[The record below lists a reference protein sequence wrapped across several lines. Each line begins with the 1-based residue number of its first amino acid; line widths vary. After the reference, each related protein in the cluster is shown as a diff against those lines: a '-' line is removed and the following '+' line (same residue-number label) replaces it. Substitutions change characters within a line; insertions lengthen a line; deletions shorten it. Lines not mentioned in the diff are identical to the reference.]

1 MIKELGELN
10 EKFYQLYGR
19 LHKNKSLLAIK
30 PEQIQYMAT
39 ALFNQYKA
47 EYKLL
52 SMRAEIRERRALY
65 DTELRHYILVPRKRF
80 IFFRIR
86 AMEQL
91 DTEIIDKLEAWFEQ
105 REKNEANGSMEEDL
119 PLGWEEQ
126 QRKPE
131 TAATE
136 QPAQSESAVADSA
149 VESMEQAQPDTQ
161 QQSAQPESTA
171 ADNAAQSAEQAQ
183 PDTQEQ
189 PEQSAQVAASEQ
201 PAALPEQK
209 RSKKRNAAAQV
220 PGQLSLL
227 NV

>member
-80 IFFRIR
+80 IFFRNR
-86 AMEQL
+86 AMKQL

-105 REKNEANGSMEEDL
+105 REKNEANGSAQEDL

-126 QRKPE
+126 QQKPE
-131 TAATE
+131 TVAPE
-136 QPAQSESAVADSA
+136 QP
-149 VESMEQAQPDTQ
+149 
-161 QQSAQPESTA
+161 AQPESTA

-189 PEQSAQVAASEQ
+189 PEQSAQAATSEQ

>member
-1 MIKELGELN
+1 MNTRLQQLLDQHSNITTGLQMIKELGELN

-80 IFFRIR
+80 IFFRNR
-86 AMEQL
+86 AMKQL

-136 QPAQSESAVADSA
+136 QPAQ
-149 VESMEQAQPDTQ
+149 
-161 QQSAQPESTA
+161 PESTA
-171 ADNAAQSAEQAQ
+171 ADNTAQPAEQAQ

-189 PEQSAQVAASEQ
+189 PEQSAQAAASEQ

-227 NV
+227 NG

>member
-80 IFFRIR
+80 IFFRNR
-86 AMEQL
+86 AMKQL
-91 DTEIIDKLEAWFEQ
+91 DIEIIDKLDAWFEQ

-136 QPAQSESAVADSA
+136 QPAQ
-149 VESMEQAQPDTQ
+149 
-161 QQSAQPESTA
+161 PESTA
-171 ADNAAQSAEQAQ
+171 ADNTAQPAEQAQ

-189 PEQSAQVAASEQ
+189 PEQSAQAAASEQ
-201 PAALPEQK
+201 SEQT

-227 NV
+227 NI

>member
-80 IFFRIR
+80 IFFRNR
-86 AMEQL
+86 AMKQL

-105 REKNEANGSMEEDL
+105 REKNEANGSMQEDL

-131 TAATE
+131 TVATE
-136 QPAQSESAVADSA
+136 QP
-149 VESMEQAQPDTQ
+149 
-161 QQSAQPESTA
+161 AQPESTA
-171 ADNAAQSAEQAQ
+171 ADNTAQPAEQAQ

-189 PEQSAQVAASEQ
+189 PEQSAQAAASEQ

-227 NV
+227 NG

>member
-80 IFFRIR
+80 IFFRNR
-86 AMEQL
+86 AMKQL

-105 REKNEANGSMEEDL
+105 REKNEANGSMQEDL

-126 QRKPE
+126 QQKPE

-136 QPAQSESAVADSA
+136 QPAQ
-149 VESMEQAQPDTQ
+149 
-161 QQSAQPESTA
+161 PESTA
-171 ADNAAQSAEQAQ
+171 ADNTAQPAEQAQ

>member
-80 IFFRIR
+80 IFFRNR
-86 AMEQL
+86 AMKQL

-105 REKNEANGSMEEDL
+105 REKNEANGSMQEDL

-136 QPAQSESAVADSA
+136 QPAQ
-149 VESMEQAQPDTQ
+149 
-161 QQSAQPESTA
+161 PESTA
-171 ADNAAQSAEQAQ
+171 ADNTAQPAEQAQ

-189 PEQSAQVAASEQ
+189 PEQSAQAAASEQ
-201 PAALPEQK
+201 SEQT

-227 NV
+227 NG

>member
-80 IFFRIR
+80 IFFRNR
-86 AMEQL
+86 AMKQL
-91 DTEIIDKLEAWFEQ
+91 DIEIIDKLEAWFEQ
-105 REKNEANGSMEEDL
+105 REKNEANGSMQEDL

-126 QRKPE
+126 KKEPE
-131 TAATE
+131 TAE
-136 QPAQSESAVADSA
+136 QTAAAESNQAAEPAQT
-149 VESMEQAQPDTQ
+149 DTQ
-161 QQSAQPESTA
+161 QQPAQPESTA

-189 PEQSAQVAASEQ
+189 PEQSAQAAASEQ
-201 PAALPEQK
+201 PAALPEQT

-227 NV
+227 NG

>member
-1 MIKELGELN
+1 M
-10 EKFYQLYGR
+10 
-19 LHKNKSLLAIK
+19 
-30 PEQIQYMAT
+30 
-39 ALFNQYKA
+39 
-47 EYKLL
+47 
-52 SMRAEIRERRALY
+52 
-65 DTELRHYILVPRKRF
+65 RHYILVPRKRF
-80 IFFRIR
+80 IFFRNR
-86 AMEQL
+86 AMKQL

-105 REKNEANGSMEEDL
+105 REKNEANGSMQEDL

-131 TAATE
+131 TVATE
-136 QPAQSESAVADSA
+136 QP
-149 VESMEQAQPDTQ
+149 
-161 QQSAQPESTA
+161 AQPESTA
-171 ADNAAQSAEQAQ
+171 ADKTAQPAEQAQ

-189 PEQSAQVAASEQ
+189 PEQSAQAAASEQ

>member
-80 IFFRIR
+80 IFFRNR
-86 AMEQL
+86 AMKQL

-136 QPAQSESAVADSA
+136 QPAQ
-149 VESMEQAQPDTQ
+149 
-161 QQSAQPESTA
+161 PESTA
-171 ADNAAQSAEQAQ
+171 ADNTAQSAEQVQ

-189 PEQSAQVAASEQ
+189 PEQSAQAAASEQ
-201 PAALPEQK
+201 SEQT

-227 NV
+227 NI

>member
-80 IFFRIR
+80 IFFRNR
-86 AMEQL
+86 AMKQL

-136 QPAQSESAVADSA
+136 QPAQ
-149 VESMEQAQPDTQ
+149 
-161 QQSAQPESTA
+161 PESTA
-171 ADNAAQSAEQAQ
+171 ADNTAQPAEQAQ

-189 PEQSAQVAASEQ
+189 PEQSAQAAASEQ
-201 PAALPEQK
+201 SEQT

-220 PGQLSLL
+220 PGQLSFL
-227 NV
+227 NG

>member
-80 IFFRIR
+80 IFFRNR
-86 AMEQL
+86 AMKQL

-136 QPAQSESAVADSA
+136 QPAQPESTAADNTA
-149 VESMEQAQPDTQ
+149 QPAEQAQPDTQ
-161 QQSAQPESTA
+161 QQ
-171 ADNAAQSAEQAQ
+171 
-183 PDTQEQ
+183 
-189 PEQSAQVAASEQ
+189 PEQSVQAAASEQ

-227 NV
+227 NG

>member
-10 EKFYQLYGR
+10 EKFYQLNGR

-80 IFFRIR
+80 IFFRNR
-86 AMEQL
+86 AMKQL

-136 QPAQSESAVADSA
+136 QPAQ
-149 VESMEQAQPDTQ
+149 
-161 QQSAQPESTA
+161 PESTA
-171 ADNAAQSAEQAQ
+171 ADNTAQPAEQAQ

-189 PEQSAQVAASEQ
+189 PEQSAQAAASEQ
-201 PAALPEQK
+201 SEQT

-227 NV
+227 NI

>member
-80 IFFRIR
+80 IFFRNR
-86 AMEQL
+86 AMKQL

-136 QPAQSESAVADSA
+136 QPAQ
-149 VESMEQAQPDTQ
+149 
-161 QQSAQPESTA
+161 PESTA
-171 ADNAAQSAEQAQ
+171 ADNTAQPAEQAQ

-189 PEQSAQVAASEQ
+189 PEQSAQAAASEQ
-201 PAALPEQK
+201 SEQT

-227 NV
+227 NI

>member
-30 PEQIQYMAT
+30 PEQIQFMAT

-80 IFFRIR
+80 IFFRNR
-86 AMEQL
+86 AMKQL

-136 QPAQSESAVADSA
+136 QPAQ
-149 VESMEQAQPDTQ
+149 
-161 QQSAQPESTA
+161 PESTA
-171 ADNAAQSAEQAQ
+171 ADNTAQPAEQAQ

-189 PEQSAQVAASEQ
+189 PEQSAQAAASEQ

-227 NV
+227 NG

>member
-80 IFFRIR
+80 IFFRNR
-86 AMEQL
+86 AMKQL

-105 REKNEANGSMEEDL
+105 REKNEANGSMQEDL

-126 QRKPE
+126 QQKPE

-171 ADNAAQSAEQAQ
+171 ADNTAQPAEQAQ

-189 PEQSAQVAASEQ
+189 PEQSAQAAASEQ
-201 PAALPEQK
+201 SEQT

>member
-80 IFFRIR
+80 IFFRNR
-86 AMEQL
+86 AMKQL

-136 QPAQSESAVADSA
+136 QPAQ
-149 VESMEQAQPDTQ
+149 
-161 QQSAQPESTA
+161 PESTA
-171 ADNAAQSAEQAQ
+171 ADNTAQPAEQAQ

-189 PEQSAQVAASEQ
+189 PEQSAQAAASEQ
-201 PAALPEQK
+201 PAALAEQK

-227 NV
+227 NG

>member
-65 DTELRHYILVPRKRF
+65 DTELRHYILVPRKRC
-80 IFFRIR
+80 IFFRNR
-86 AMEQL
+86 AMKQL

-136 QPAQSESAVADSA
+136 QPAQ
-149 VESMEQAQPDTQ
+149 
-161 QQSAQPESTA
+161 PESTA
-171 ADNAAQSAEQAQ
+171 ADNTAQPAEQAQ

-189 PEQSAQVAASEQ
+189 PEQSAQAAASEQ

>member
-80 IFFRIR
+80 IFFRNR
-86 AMEQL
+86 AMKQL

-105 REKNEANGSMEEDL
+105 REKHEANGSAQEDL

-131 TAATE
+131 TVATE
-136 QPAQSESAVADSA
+136 QPAQPESTEADNTA
-149 VESMEQAQPDTQ
+149 QPAEQAQPDTQ
-161 QQSAQPESTA
+161 QQ
-171 ADNAAQSAEQAQ
+171 
-183 PDTQEQ
+183 
-189 PEQSAQVAASEQ
+189 PEQSVQAAASEQ
-201 PAALPEQK
+201 SEQT

-227 NV
+227 NI

>member
-80 IFFRIR
+80 IFFRNR
-86 AMEQL
+86 AMKQL

-105 REKNEANGSMEEDL
+105 REKNEANGSMQEDL

-136 QPAQSESAVADSA
+136 QPAQPESTAANNTA
-149 VESMEQAQPDTQ
+149 QPAEQAQPDTQ
-161 QQSAQPESTA
+161 QQ
-171 ADNAAQSAEQAQ
+171 
-183 PDTQEQ
+183 
-189 PEQSAQVAASEQ
+189 PEQSVQAAASEQ

-209 RSKKRNAAAQV
+209 RSKKRNAAAPV

-227 NV
+227 NG

>member
-80 IFFRIR
+80 IFFRNR
-86 AMEQL
+86 AMKQL

-136 QPAQSESAVADSA
+136 QPAQ
-149 VESMEQAQPDTQ
+149 
-161 QQSAQPESTA
+161 PESTA
-171 ADNAAQSAEQAQ
+171 ADNTAQPAEQAQ

-189 PEQSAQVAASEQ
+189 PEQSTQAAASEQ
-201 PAALPEQK
+201 SEQT

-227 NV
+227 NI

>member
-80 IFFRIR
+80 IFFRNR
-86 AMEQL
+86 AMKQL

-136 QPAQSESAVADSA
+136 QPAQ
-149 VESMEQAQPDTQ
+149 
-161 QQSAQPESTA
+161 PESTA
-171 ADNAAQSAEQAQ
+171 ADSTAQPAEQAQ

-189 PEQSAQVAASEQ
+189 PEQSAQAAASEQ
-201 PAALPEQK
+201 SEQT

>member
-80 IFFRIR
+80 IFFRNR
-86 AMEQL
+86 AMKQL

-105 REKNEANGSMEEDL
+105 REKNEANGSMQEDL

-136 QPAQSESAVADSA
+136 QPAQ
-149 VESMEQAQPDTQ
+149 
-161 QQSAQPESTA
+161 PESTA
-171 ADNAAQSAEQAQ
+171 ADNTAQPAEQAQ

-189 PEQSAQVAASEQ
+189 PEQSAQAAASEQ

-220 PGQLSLL
+220 SGQLSLL
-227 NV
+227 NG

>member
-80 IFFRIR
+80 IFFRNR
-86 AMEQL
+86 AMKQL

-136 QPAQSESAVADSA
+136 QPAQ
-149 VESMEQAQPDTQ
+149 
-161 QQSAQPESTA
+161 PESTA
-171 ADNAAQSAEQAQ
+171 ADNTAQPAEQAQ

-189 PEQSAQVAASEQ
+189 PEQSAQAAASEQ

-227 NV
+227 NG

>member
-80 IFFRIR
+80 IFFRNR
-86 AMEQL
+86 AMKQL

-105 REKNEANGSMEEDL
+105 REKHEANGSAQEDL

-131 TAATE
+131 MAATE
-136 QPAQSESAVADSA
+136 QP
-149 VESMEQAQPDTQ
+149 
-161 QQSAQPESTA
+161 AQPESTA
-171 ADNAAQSAEQAQ
+171 ADNAAQSVEQAQ

-189 PEQSAQVAASEQ
+189 PEQSAQAAASEQ
-201 PAALPEQK
+201 SEQT

-227 NV
+227 NG

>member
-80 IFFRIR
+80 IFFRNR
-86 AMEQL
+86 AMKQL

-105 REKNEANGSMEEDL
+105 REKNEANGSMQEDL

-136 QPAQSESAVADSA
+136 QPAQ
-149 VESMEQAQPDTQ
+149 
-161 QQSAQPESTA
+161 PESTT
-171 ADNAAQSAEQAQ
+171 ADNAAQYAEQAQ

-227 NV
+227 NG

>member
-80 IFFRIR
+80 IFFRNR
-86 AMEQL
+86 AMKQL

-136 QPAQSESAVADSA
+136 QPAQ
-149 VESMEQAQPDTQ
+149 
-161 QQSAQPESTA
+161 PESTA
-171 ADNAAQSAEQAQ
+171 ADNTAQPAEQAQ

-189 PEQSAQVAASEQ
+189 PEQSAQAAASEQ

-209 RSKKRNAAAQV
+209 RSKKRNAATQV

-227 NV
+227 NG

>member
-80 IFFRIR
+80 IFFRNR
-86 AMEQL
+86 AMKQL

-105 REKNEANGSMEEDL
+105 REKNEANGSMQEDL

-131 TAATE
+131 TVATE
-136 QPAQSESAVADSA
+136 QPAQPV
-149 VESMEQAQPDTQ
+149 
-161 QQSAQPESTA
+161 STA
-171 ADNAAQSAEQAQ
+171 ADNTAQPAEQAQ

-189 PEQSAQVAASEQ
+189 PEQSAQAAASEQ

-227 NV
+227 NG

>member
-19 LHKNKSLLAIK
+19 LHKNKSLIAIK

-80 IFFRIR
+80 IFFRNR
-86 AMEQL
+86 AMKQL

-136 QPAQSESAVADSA
+136 QPAQ
-149 VESMEQAQPDTQ
+149 
-161 QQSAQPESTA
+161 PESTA
-171 ADNAAQSAEQAQ
+171 ADNTAQPAEQAQ

-189 PEQSAQVAASEQ
+189 PEQSAQAAASEQ
-201 PAALPEQK
+201 SEQT

-227 NV
+227 NI

>member
-80 IFFRIR
+80 IFFRNR
-86 AMEQL
+86 AMKQL

-136 QPAQSESAVADSA
+136 QPAQ
-149 VESMEQAQPDTQ
+149 
-161 QQSAQPESTA
+161 PESTA
-171 ADNAAQSAEQAQ
+171 ADNTAQPAEQAQ
-183 PDTQEQ
+183 PDTQEL
-189 PEQSAQVAASEQ
+189 PEQSAQAAASEQ
-201 PAALPEQK
+201 SEQT

-227 NV
+227 NI

>member
-80 IFFRIR
+80 IFFRNR
-86 AMEQL
+86 AMKQL

-136 QPAQSESAVADSA
+136 QPAQ
-149 VESMEQAQPDTQ
+149 
-161 QQSAQPESTA
+161 PESTA
-171 ADNAAQSAEQAQ
+171 AYNTAQPAEQAQ

-189 PEQSAQVAASEQ
+189 PEQSAQAAASEQ
-201 PAALPEQK
+201 SEQT

-227 NV
+227 NI

>member
-80 IFFRIR
+80 IFFRNR
-86 AMEQL
+86 AMKQL

-131 TAATE
+131 TVATE
-136 QPAQSESAVADSA
+136 QP
-149 VESMEQAQPDTQ
+149 
-161 QQSAQPESTA
+161 AQPESTA
-171 ADNAAQSAEQAQ
+171 ADNTAQPAEQAQ

-189 PEQSAQVAASEQ
+189 PEQSAQAAASEQ

-220 PGQLSLL
+220 PGQLLLL
-227 NV
+227 NG

>member
-80 IFFRIR
+80 IFFRNR
-86 AMEQL
+86 AMKQL

-136 QPAQSESAVADSA
+136 QPAQ
-149 VESMEQAQPDTQ
+149 
-161 QQSAQPESTA
+161 PESTA
-171 ADNAAQSAEQAQ
+171 ADNTAQPAEQAQ

-189 PEQSAQVAASEQ
+189 PEQSAQAAASEQ
-201 PAALPEQK
+201 SEQT

-220 PGQLSLL
+220 LGQLSLL
-227 NV
+227 NI

>member
-80 IFFRIR
+80 IFFRNR
-86 AMEQL
+86 AMKQL

-136 QPAQSESAVADSA
+136 QPAQ
-149 VESMEQAQPDTQ
+149 
-161 QQSAQPESTA
+161 PESTA
-171 ADNAAQSAEQAQ
+171 ADSTAQPAEQAQ

-189 PEQSAQVAASEQ
+189 PEQSAQAAASEQ
-201 PAALPEQK
+201 SEQT

-227 NV
+227 NG